1 MFFYNAEKKQNC
13 CFAISLQILLELQVY
28 GLSDSVKCRSEEK
41 KDEGASNQSTTLP
54 SLSNG
59 SIWGNGSINNDVSNI
74 FTSRAADGGS
84 LGLIGL
90 QNLGNTC
97 FMNSALQCLAHTPE
111 LVEYFLG
118 DFSGEINE
126 LNPLGMRVGL
136 FVSSL

>member
-1 MFFYNAEKKQNC
+1 M
-13 CFAISLQILLELQVY
+13 
-28 GLSDSVKCRSEEK
+28 
-41 KDEGASNQSTTLP
+41 SNT
-54 SLSNG
+54 
-59 SIWGNGSINNDVSNI
+59 
-74 FTSRAADGGS
+74 FTARAGDGGS

-126 LNPLGMRVGL
+126 HNPLGMRVGL
-136 FVSSL
+136 FVSSI